1 MLFNSLDFIF
11 FFPIAVIIYYVL
23 SHKHRWAWLLGCSYY
38 FYMQWD
44 ITLVLLLITS
54 TLIDYFCGMK
64 MYKSTNQSIRKTY
77 ITISVVANLGMLFFF
92 KYLGFFSE
100 SISDV
105 MAYFG
110 STVELDGEGLGFSY
124 GNILLPV
131 GISFYTFQTLS
142 YSIDVFRGKIEPERH
157 LGKYALYVAFFPQLV
172 AGPIERASR
181 LLPQFYKKIELD
193 IPEIRKGII
202 LMSWGFFLKMVVADR
217 LGVYVDHVHGDP
229 SATPG
234 LPLII
239 GMYLFGFQIYYD
251 FSAYSIIAVGAAKV
265 LGFDLM
271 NNFNRPFYSANSTQ
285 FWQRWHRSLMQWLRD
300 YLYKPLTRNLKL
312 SISVSLLLV
321 FFINGLWHGA
331 NWTFVVWG
339 LLCAIFLILE
349 RATLSFRN
357 KLVDALPFNVSH
369 KMRNILWGAVTI
381 SFLCFSLILFR
392 SSSIE
397 NAFRYIYHMFHINAF
412 YFNILNDLFEIVLII
427 ICILFVQIVHFYK
440 GNDKIYE
447 LFSSNNI
454 AVRWSLYV
462 LFISIMV
469 LFAFNRQNSFIY
481 FQF

>member
-11 FFPIAVIIYYVL
+11 FFPIAVVVYYL
-23 SHKHRWAWLLGCSYY
+23 FPHKHRWAWLLGCSYY

-44 ITLVLLLITS
+44 VTLVFLLIAS
-54 TLIDYFCGMK
+54 TLIDYALGIK
-64 MYKSTNQSIRKTY
+64 MHRTAHKQRRKWY
-77 ITISVVANLGMLFFF
+77 LMLSVLANVGMLFFF

-100 SISDV
+100 SVSQI

-110 STVELDGEGLGFSY
+110 QVDTNTVTASTSAY

-142 YSIDVFRGKIEPERH
+142 YSIDIYRGKIEPEHH

-181 LLPQFYKKIELD
+181 LLPQFHKKIEID
-193 IPEIRKGII
+193 IEAIRKGII

-217 LGVYVDHVHGDP
+217 LGVYVDYAHGNP
-229 SATPG
+229 AGTPG
-234 LPLII
+234 IPLFLA
-239 GMYLFGFQIYYD
+239 MYFFGFQIYYD

-271 NNFNRPFYSANSTQ
+271 NNFNRPFFSTSAAQ
-285 FWQRWHRSLMQWLRD
+285 FWQRWHRSLMHWLRD
-300 YLYKPLTRNLKL
+300 YLYRPLVRDFKLKAFL
-312 SISVSLLLV
+312 AVFVV

-339 LLCAIFLILE
+339 VLCGLFLLFE
-349 RATLSFRN
+349 QGTN
-357 KLVDALPFNVSH
+357 KL
-369 KMRNILWGAVTI
+369 RNRILDKSPIPISKHIRQFLWGFVTLHYLAFTMI
-381 SFLCFSLILFR
+381 FFR
-392 SSSIE
+392 SSSIY
-397 NAFRYIYHMFHINAF
+397 NALVYIKSMFDIRAF
-412 YFNILNDLFEIVLII
+412 YFNITNDIVEII
-427 ICILFVQIVHFYK
+427 ISILLILLVQAIHFYK

-447 LFSSNNI
+447 LFSSKKI
-454 AVRWSLYV
+454 AIRWSLYV
-462 LFISIMV
+462 VCIAAMV
-469 LFAFNRQNSFIY
+469 LLAFNRQNSFIY

>member
-11 FFPIAVIIYYVL
+11 FFPIAVLVYYL
-23 SHKHRWAWLLGCSYY
+23 FPHKHRWAWLLGCSYY

-44 ITLVLLLITS
+44 VTLVFLLIAS
-54 TLIDYFCGMK
+54 TLIDYALGIQMHK
-64 MYKSTNQSIRKTY
+64 TEKGQIRKWYLTAS
-77 ITISVVANLGMLFFF
+77 ILANIGMLFFF

-100 SISDV
+100 SVNHV

-110 STVELDGEGLGFSY
+110 QVDTNTIATSKSAY

-142 YSIDVFRGKIEPERH
+142 YSIDIYRRQIEPERH

-181 LLPQFYKKIELD
+181 LLPQFHKKIEID
-193 IPEIRKGII
+193 IESIRKGII

-217 LGVYVDHVHGDP
+217 LGVYVDYAHGNP
-229 SATPG
+229 TGTPG
-234 LPLII
+234 IPLVL
-239 GMYLFGFQIYYD
+239 GMYFFGFQIYYD

-271 NNFNRPFYSANSTQ
+271 NNFNRPFFSNSAAQ

-300 YLYKPLTRNLKL
+300 YLYRPLVRNLKL
-312 SISVSLLLV
+312 KVVVAVFIV

-331 NWTFVVWG
+331 NWTFVIWG
-339 LLCAIFLILE
+339 VLCGLFLLFEQSTKKLRNRILDRMPFNMSKSVRQFLWGFVTVNYLFFTLIF
-349 RATLSFRN
+349 FRSASIY
-357 KLVDALPFNVSH
+357 DALIYIRSMF
-369 KMRNILWGAVTI
+369 TI
-381 SFLCFSLILFR
+381 R
-392 SSSIE
+392 T
-397 NAFRYIYHMFHINAF
+397 F
-412 YFNILNDLFEIVLII
+412 YFNITNDIVEVIISILLILI
-427 ICILFVQIVHFYK
+427 VQIIHFYK

-447 LFSSNNI
+447 LFSSRKI
-454 AVRWSLYV
+454 VVRWSFYLV
-462 LFISIMV
+462 FIVAMV
-469 LFAFNRQNSFIY
+469 LLAFNRQNSFIY